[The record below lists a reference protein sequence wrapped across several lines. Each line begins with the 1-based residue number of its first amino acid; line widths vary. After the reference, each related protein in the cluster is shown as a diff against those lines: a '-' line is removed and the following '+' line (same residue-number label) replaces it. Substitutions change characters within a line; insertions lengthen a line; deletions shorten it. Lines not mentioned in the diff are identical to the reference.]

1 MNEGGDMRHRRL
13 IKMIA
18 RLLYYVINIQRY
30 DIAAVSV
37 TDFTA
42 FVLVSVIRRGQVQ
55 IK

>member
-37 TDFTA
+37 IRR
-42 FVLVSVIRRGQVQ
+42 VCLSVISRGQVQ